1 MRLGTPTQQLCYGI
15 AATLVVGG
23 APLVFPDLPRVIGL
37 SMFAA
42 AGLILLVV
50 VLNAVVHARRHSQ
63 RGGAPAPVPF
73 EAPRD
78 AELRI
83 TLDREEIHPFQ
94 WKANIVEL
102 KLSVQNR
109 TDRTK
114 YLPGPLEWTIDGP
127 TDWGQAHDVDVHRE
141 QHALQRRRQDLV
153 GTIPPREAVTGWVSV
168 VLPHQPTGGVGSY
181 TLTLEDELGTQY
193 RLRKERRGSR
203 L

>member
-1 MRLGTPTQQLCYGI
+1 MAGR
-15 AATLVVGG
+15 AATVHRAHDAGGVVARARRVGRHDGFQRTGHHGG
-23 APLVFPDLPRVIGL
+23 ARRML
-37 SMFAA
+37 
-42 AGLILLVV
+42 V